1 MEPISVKPFP
11 IADFEAAPNMAE
23 LLAEYAQESALDELG
38 AANPQFAT
46 YRQMEAMGA
55 ARMLAAFQ
63 GDTLV
68 GFLVVIISVVPHFG
82 KPVASTESFFVAQ
95 AARKTGAGLKLLHE
109 AEQIARESGA
119 VGFFVSAPTGS
130 KLADVLDNLKPYRET
145 NRLFFRGLQ

>member
-1 MEPISVKPFP
+1 MEQITIKPYP

-23 LLAEYAQESALDELG
+23 LLAEYAEESALDELG

-46 YRQMEAMGA
+46 YRQMEAMGV
-55 ARMLAAFQ
+55 ARLLAAFQ
-63 GDTLV
+63 GETLV
-68 GFLVVIISVVPHFG
+68 GFLVLLVSVVPHFG

-95 AARKTGAGLKLLHE
+95 KTRKTGAGLKLLHE

-119 VGFFVSAPTGS
+119 VGFFVSAPMGS
-130 KLADVLDNLKPYRET
+130 RLAQVLPGVGYRET

>member
-1 MEPISVKPFP
+1 MEPVSVKLFS
-11 IADFEAAPNMAE
+11 IADFEAAPNLAE
-23 LLAEYAQESALDELG
+23 LLTEYAEESALGELG
-38 AANPQFAT
+38 EANPQFST
-46 YRQMEAMGA
+46 YKQMEAMGV
-55 ARMLAAFQ
+55 ARMIAAFQ

-68 GFLVVIISVVPHFG
+68 GFIVLLVSVVPHFG
-82 KPVASTESFFVAQ
+82 KPVASTESFFVAR